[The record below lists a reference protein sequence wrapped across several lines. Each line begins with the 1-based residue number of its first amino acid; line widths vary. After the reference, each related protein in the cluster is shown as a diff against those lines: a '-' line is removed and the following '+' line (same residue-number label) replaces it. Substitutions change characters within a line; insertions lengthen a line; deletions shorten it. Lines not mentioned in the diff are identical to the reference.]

1 MTRPARG
8 WPALAVCAALTV
20 LPGGAGSVAQDRP
33 PVTFAKDIAPI
44 VFARCAGCHRPDGPA
59 PFSLLTYQDARRRAA
74 VMAAVTASRYM
85 PPWKPEPGHGEFI
98 GDRRLSDREIALF
111 NQWAAGGAL
120 EGDRAD
126 LPEPPRYRS
135 GWQLGEPDLVISLP
149 EYTLGADGVDVFR
162 NFVVPVP
169 GSGIRYVRGLEF
181 RALSTAVHHANI
193 RLDHT
198 PASRRLDDA
207 DPYPGYEGPVLRSA
221 DYPDGHFLGWTPGQ
235 FAPLAPKGL
244 AWRLAPGA
252 DFVVQLHLR
261 PTGRPERIRPLIG
274 LFFTDDP
281 PERLPA
287 MLRLGRQNIDI
298 PAGQTDYVSPDTYT
312 LRVDA
317 QVLAVQPH
325 SHYRARSARAWAT
338 LPDGTSKWVIDIGTW
353 DFGWQDIYRVADP
366 YWLPAGTR
374 ISTEFVFDNSS
385 ANPRNPE
392 SPPKRARWG
401 FKSSDEMGD
410 VWIQVMTR
418 TDADRD
424 ELVRDFA
431 RKAAAEDIVGY
442 EGQIVAAPADA
453 GLRDDVAL
461 LYLELDRPEAAVPHF
476 QAVVALRPGS
486 AIARY
491 NLGIALQLAG
501 RSGEATAQ
509 FVDAVRLDPQVRAGA
524 LEPGQHV
531 AGARPDCGCGR
542 EYRESL
548 RLQPDNAD
556 AHNNLGRTLLLQGA
570 YRDAIEHVEQALRL
584 RPTHPGAHF
593 NLAEALAATGDAP
606 AAAVSH
612 FREALR
618 LRSDWSPALIGLS
631 WLLSSHPDAA
641 IRSPEEAVRLAE
653 RASDLT
659 HRTDAA
665 PLDALAAAQARLGRF
680 DEAVATAALAV
691 DLASRAGSS
700 AQAMEIQQRL
710 AVYREHRPYTSSAR

>member
-1 MTRPARG
+1 MTYPTRG
-8 WPALAVCAALTV
+8 WAALATGAALT
-20 LPGGAGSVAQDRP
+20 LLSGAAGSVAQDRP
-33 PVTFAKDIAPI
+33 PVTFARDIAPI

-74 VMAAVTASRYM
+74 VMAAVTATRYM

-98 GDRRLSDREIALF
+98 GDRRLSDREVALF
-111 NQWAAGGAL
+111 SQWATSGAP
-120 EGDRAD
+120 EGDGAD

-135 GWQLGEPDLVISLP
+135 GWQLGEPDLVIPLP
-149 EYTLGADGVDVFR
+149 EYTLGADGVDLFR

-169 GSGIRYVRGLEF
+169 GSGTRYVRGLEF
-181 RALSTAVHHANI
+181 RSLSTAVHHANI
-193 RLDHT
+193 RLDYT

-207 DPYPGYEGPVLRSA
+207 DPLPGYEGPVLRSA

-235 FAPLAPKGL
+235 LAPLAPKGL
-244 AWRLAPGA
+244 AWRLAAGA

-274 LFFTDDP
+274 LFFTGDP

-298 PAGQTDYVSPDTYT
+298 PPGDAAYLSPDTYT

-317 QVLAVQPH
+317 EVLAVQPH
-325 SHYRARSARAWAT
+325 SHHRARSARVWAT
-338 LPDGTSKWVIDIGTW
+338 LPDGSTRWVIDIGAW
-353 DFGWQDIYRVADP
+353 DFRWQDVYRVADP

-392 SPPKRARWG
+392 SPPRRARWG
-401 FKSSDEMGD
+401 FRSSDEMGD

-424 ELVRDFA
+424 ELLRDFA

-442 EGQIVAAPADA
+442 EGQIAVAPTDA

-491 NLGIALQLAG
+491 NLGSALQLAG
-501 RSGEATAQ
+501 RSVEATAQ
-509 FVDAVRLDPQVRAGA
+509 FGDAVRLDPQYA
-524 LEPGQHV
+524 P
-531 AGARPDCGCGR
+531 ARLNLGTMWLAQGR
-542 EYRESL
+542 IADAAAEYRESL

-606 AAAVSH
+606 AAVSH

-618 LRSDWSPALIGLS
+618 LRSDWSPALTGLS

-641 IRSPEEAVRLAE
+641 IRSPEEAVRLAT

-659 HRTDAA
+659 RRTDAS

-700 AQAMEIQQRL
+700 AQATEIQQRL
-710 AVYREHRPYTSSAR
+710 AAYREHRPYTSSSR